1 MAALIISISLNL
13 SDERGGVAVVASPF
27 EVLELDT
34 HSSSKA
40 DPSESSLPLV
50 SVAPMVL
57 PFLCSDDSESDTKM
71 PKRHI
76 LIAPILPAPSAV
88 VAPSTDIISPVDAL
102 PGICRRRTILIRPWQ
117 DIPIGRL
124 YLTHPGGPCK
134 ALTARKSVRPLP
146 SHLLA
151 LRYTSHH
158 LDRFTSGSSL
168 GHSSSD
174 HSLSGHSISGHFVSR
189 HTPLV
194 TIIADSSAP
203 SRFVYPPF
211 AKTLW
216 YSKGYLRWRSAPLS
230 TMYLLTTSES
240 SAGDSSSESSARLS
254 RKRCRSPAAIV
265 TSSIHA
271 LRALV
276 SSRTDLLPPHK
287 RFKDSISPEDSVKED
302 INTDVLAD
310 IKADAM
316 AVEVATDMDVKAGVD
331 AGIGMEVDVGVDIED
346 EVEGEVESSDKGT
359 MEVGVDVVAGID
371 IPNGMLMFDAV
382 EHLEQVEEVVQDIYG
397 HVIEMPLLRIMII
410 TLSNMTMETIEELIN
425 QRVAEALVAY
435 EANRAVELVVK
446 SQSQNGD
453 DDDNKNVGGNGNKN
467 GEGNGDRNGG
477 GNGNR
482 NIGGNRN
489 GNPSRND
496 RGAMPVAREC
506 TYHDVVKCQPLN
518 FKGTEGVVALTRWFE
533 KMETVF
539 YISNCPERFQEI
551 TMMCTKMVP
560 EEKDQV
566 EKFIRGLPDNIQG
579 NIIVA
584 EPMRLQDDVRIAKNL
599 MDQMLKGYAV
609 KNTEN
614 KRRFDNNQK
623 DNRVQQPPYKR
634 QNVGGQSVAR
644 AYTNGNNE
652 KKGYVGH
659 LPY

>member
-1 MAALIISISLNL
+1 MGSSFPRVILIGFISVELL
-13 SDERGGVAVVASPF
+13 VAQEVGVAVVASPF
-27 EVLELDT
+27 GVLELDT
-34 HSSSKA
+34 HSSSEA

-57 PFLCSDDSESDTKM
+57 PFLCLDDSESDTKM

-76 LIAPILPAPSAV
+76 LTAPILPAPSAV
-88 VAPSTDIISPVDAL
+88 VAPSTDIISPIDAL
-102 PGICRRRTILIRPWQ
+102 PGIRRRRAILIRPWQ
-117 DIPIGRL
+117 DIPMGRL
-124 YLTHPGGPCK
+124 YLTHPGGPCR
-134 ALTARKSVRPLP
+134 ALTAKKSVRPLP

-158 LDRFTSGSSL
+158 LDHFTFGSSL

-174 HSLSGHSISGHFVSR
+174 HSSSGHSISGHFVSR

-216 YSKGYLRWRSAPLS
+216 YSEGYLCWRSTPLS

-240 SAGDSSSESSARLS
+240 SVGDSSSESSARLS
-254 RKRCRSPAAIV
+254 RKRCRSPAATV

-276 SSRTDLLPPHK
+276 SSRTDLLPPRK
-287 RFKDSISPEDSVKED
+287 RFKDSISLEDSVKED

-316 AVEVATDMDVKAGVD
+316 AVEVAADMDVKAGVD
-331 AGIGMEVDVGVDIED
+331 ACIGMEVDVGVDIED
-346 EVEGEVESSDKGT
+346 EVEGEAESSDRGT
-359 MEVGVDVVAGID
+359 MEVGVDVVSGID
-371 IPNGMLMFDAV
+371 IPDGMLMFDVV

-397 HVIEMPLLRIMII
+397 HVIEIPLQRIMII

-435 EANRAVELVVK
+435 EANRVVKLVVK

-467 GEGNGDRNGG
+467 GEG
-477 GNGNR
+477 
-482 NIGGNRN
+482 
-489 GNPSRND
+489 
-496 RGAMPVAREC
+496 
-506 TYHDVVKCQPLN
+506 
-518 FKGTEGVVALTRWFE
+518 TEGVVALTRWFE

-539 YISNCPERFQEI
+539 HISNCPERTIGADAAFAMSWRELI
-551 TMMCTKMVP
+551 KLMT
-560 EEKDQV
+560 EV
-566 EKFIRGLPDNIQG
+566 EKFIRGLPDNIQR

-584 EPMRLQDDVRIAKNL
+584 EPTRLQDDGRIAKNL
-599 MDQMLKGYAV
+599 MDQMLKGCAV
-609 KNTEN
+609 KNAEN

-623 DNRVQQPPYKR
+623 DNRVQQPLYKR
-634 QNVGGQSVAR
+634 HNVGRQSVAR

-652 KKGYVGH
+652 KKGYAGH
-659 LPY
+659 LPYCNKCKIHHEGPCTMKCRKCNNVKHMTRDCMNAVAATAT